1 MIKQLFRSLKK
12 KKRITILTLELKEQI
27 LRGHQTN
34 KNVLHVLATLISLFR
49 ILQSKESK

>member
-1 MIKQLFRSLKK
+1 MIELFQSLTK
-12 KKRITILTLELKEQI
+12 IEIIVLTLEFKEQF

-34 KNVLHVLATLISLFR
+34 IHVLATPISTLR